1 MAFSF
6 LRFEKMKSISVVVKS
21 MSSLEI
27 AELTG
32 KDITPAMAAEVVKRH
47 LGEISKVQL

>member
-1 MAFSF
+1 MSKLA
-6 LRFEKMKSISVVVKS
+6 VVVKS

-32 KDITPAMAAEVVKRH
+32 KEHRQRDVSYCIVNVR
-47 LGEISKVQL
+47 